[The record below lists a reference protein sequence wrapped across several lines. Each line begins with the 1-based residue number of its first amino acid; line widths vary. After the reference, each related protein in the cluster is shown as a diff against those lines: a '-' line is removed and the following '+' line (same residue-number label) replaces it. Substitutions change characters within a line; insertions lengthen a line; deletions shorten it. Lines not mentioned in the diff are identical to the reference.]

1 MNREVAP
8 KSLKGF
14 TLIELLVV
22 IAIIAILAAVL
33 MPVLDKS
40 KRTAQRIIC
49 VNNMKEIG
57 AGSFIYAGDFND
69 YFPIVT
75 VGNGNASGSA
85 QHFNYISGIHYTRY
99 VTGGDAAASGNPD
112 ATPPTLALVP
122 ATYHLYD
129 QNLGF
134 LFGGGMIQKAEVFF
148 CPTLQDPQLQ
158 MSAYSNPQFMSTGSD
173 GNVRS
178 SYMYNPRLVS
188 ASTGNDLRKYQ
199 KTSSCRTLD
208 VFTLDYLDNP
218 STSTSGT
225 PFPFNAQEWPHWPSP
240 GLVTGFTDG
249 SAKYAQFSTTI
260 FNEIIGTPPYPGLIT
275 AETVRSLTEYD
286 QVFTDLQNAK

>member
-85 QHFNYISGIHYTRY
+85 QHFNYVSGIHYTRY

-134 LFGGGMIQKAEVFF
+134 LFGGGMIQKAEIFF

-188 ASTGNDLRKYQ
+188 PSSGNNLRKYQ
-199 KTSSCRTLD
+199 KTSNCRTLD
-208 VFTLDYLDNP
+208 VFTLDYLDSGNANN
-218 STSTSGT
+218 TSGT
-225 PFPFNAQEWPHWPSP
+225 PLPFNAQDWPHWPAE
-240 GLVTGFTDG
+240 GLVTGFNDG
-249 SAKYAQFSTTI
+249 SAKFTKFSPPI
-260 FNEIIGTPPYPGLIT
+260 FADITVKPGLRT
-275 AETVRSLTEYD
+275 DESVQSLAEYD
-286 QVFTDLQNAK
+286 QIFTDLQNSK